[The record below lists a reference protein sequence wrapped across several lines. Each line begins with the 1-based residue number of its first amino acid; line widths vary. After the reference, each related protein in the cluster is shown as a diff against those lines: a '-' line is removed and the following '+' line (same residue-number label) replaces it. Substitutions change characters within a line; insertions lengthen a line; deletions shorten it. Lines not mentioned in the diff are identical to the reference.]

1 MEKRKL
7 KVGIMLRVTGI
18 IAVALILLVVTAF
31 AVLVQ
36 TLHQAGKSVTNTL
49 ELQRLNN
56 DLNFFAY
63 KIDQTWG
70 MLKLSHSTL
79 VTSKDQPIDNEWI
92 DDFSTKNHLV
102 ATVFVRDGQDFRRIV
117 TSVKTATGQRA
128 VGTTLGVK
136 SAAYQPIMSGQ
147 TYQGTAQILGHL
159 YLTIYKPL
167 VKDGETYAIVFVGIP
182 SAQADALT
190 REAFVQA
197 VQILGFA
204 TAVILVL
211 VLLLSMYLLRAS
223 IVRPLRQMMSL
234 LKAIADGDLSQKLL
248 VKNSTE
254 IGEMADYFN
263 ASINQLA
270 QLIRLLKDQEQAWQR
285 SGASLNIAV
294 QESLLTV
301 AQIRTDLER
310 IHART
315 SAQSSQIQAS
325 SVQMA
330 DMAGGIDRLYGQI
343 QRQSESITQ
352 SSAAVEEVLANIA
365 SVNNVLDRN
374 SEHSTKLAQAIEGGS
389 SSVTSVADNL
399 SQIAQESEALLEI
412 SSVIQAI
419 ASQTNLLAMNAAIE
433 AAHAGEAGKGFA
445 VVADEIR
452 KLAESSGDQAKTVA
466 KVLERIKRALGDMS
480 HQASAVQEQF
490 QELDRQ
496 FNDFSLNERS
506 IRDAMR
512 EQTAGSQQI
521 LEALV
526 NLKTITAEVHEG
538 AVHAQGISTSIHQ
551 SGGALVEANI
561 EVTQAVGA
569 ISASVE
575 KIILSTSA
583 VQEAGNQNAQAQEAL
598 KKEME
603 KFTLDKGEPS

>member
-128 VGTTLGVK
+128 VGTPLGVK
-136 SAAYQPIMSGQ
+136 SAAYQPVMSGQ

-270 QLIRLLKDQEQAWQR
+270 QLIRLLKDQEQSWQR